1 MANLPKIKLVKE
13 KTAHDKHIG
22 GKNMKRFELRLHKDL
37 HEKLRTE
44 SFKTEKSMHRIVMEL
59 IEKHYEKKKDKGEGR
74 QPNNL

>member
-1 MANLPKIKLVKE
+1 
-13 KTAHDKHIG
+13 
-22 GKNMKRFELRLHKDL
+22 MKRFEIRLYEDL